1 MYRIFSIRIPG
12 VGCLL
17 SETRPAPLQFVGVS
31 ESIPAWRRWEG
42 SPVEAGG
49 YRSARR
55 KSGRQSASLLLP
67 EALGPRVV
75 RGLGGV
81 GRGRNQETS
90 PLSVLGCIGG
100 CVLHASL
107 PLLALPCQCP
117 CKEPS
122 HQSRSNSRP
131 RCLPPAT
138 ATCSPVPSAV
148 LVRTGRVAL
157 GSGLGKTE
165 FLHARCL
172 GPVLTTSPQGTPG
185 PFCKPTHP
193 WTAPTCSLGS
203 SNWFYR
209 LRLPGLKLGPREV
222 WKLSEK

>member
-1 MYRIFSIRIPG
+1 MYRIFSIRVPG

-31 ESIPAWRRWEG
+31 ESILAWRSGEG

-55 KSGRQSASLLLP
+55 ESGRQSASLLLP

-100 CVLHASL
+100 CMLHASL
-107 PLLALPCQCP
+107 PLLALLCQCP

-138 ATCSPVPSAV
+138 A

-157 GSGLGKTE
+157 GSGLGETE

-185 PFCKPTHP
+185 PFCKPTP
-193 WTAPTCSLGS
+193 
-203 SNWFYR
+203 
-209 LRLPGLKLGPREV
+209 PGLPRPV
-222 WKLSEK
+222 LLAALTGSTG